1 MMPSV
6 KSSSNEMLLAYAQ
19 QNLHGPAGAT
29 PQEGLTG
36 GASDPKVSSIVLS
49 QASKPSPGY
58 SNRHSRIKAKSNQS
72 SLEHN
77 KDSRERKPTEQ
88 SAANYQD
95 QLLADRPGTAKKRGT
110 VTAAQNSPRHHL
122 FDQKDKQPHFPE

>member
-1 MMPSV
+1 MIPSV
-6 KSSSNEMLLAYAQ
+6 KSTSNEMLLAYAQ
-19 QNLHGPAGAT
+19 QNLGPAGAT
-29 PQEGLTG
+29 PQEGLASGT
-36 GASDPKVSSIVLS
+36 SDPKVSSIVLS

-72 SLEHN
+72 SLDHN

-95 QLLADRPGTAKKRGT
+95 
-110 VTAAQNSPRHHL
+110 
-122 FDQKDKQPHFPE
+122 